1 MSGKVGYLGKGQKDF
16 FQKGENNIWNRRWLG
31 LAHFSPVFRLYRD
44 HLIDMHHKSVDSF
57 LYNGNTGL
65 NDKVDSWLR

>member
-1 MSGKVGYLGKGQKDF
+1 MSGKVGYLEKRQKDF
-16 FQKGENNIWNRRWLG
+16 FQKGENNIWNRWWLG
-31 LAHFSPVFRLYRD
+31 LAYFSPVFRLYRD